1 MYLNIQY
8 KNVAILPREVGDG
21 VLEGAE
27 GVDVEVVGRLVQQEQ
42 VAPLRRI
49 THPHTLSVIASCSR
63 FRSPPDRPRTCVRV
77 CVCTRA
83 FARARMFA
91 RAGWW

>member
-27 GVDVEVVGRLVQQEQ
+27 GVDVEVVGRLVEQQQ
-42 VAPLRRI
+42 VAPLLWI
-49 THPHTLSVIASCSR
+49 L
-63 FRSPPDRPRTCVRV
+63 
-77 CVCTRA
+77 
-83 FARARMFA
+83 
-91 RAGWW
+91 